1 MKITRMWAVFTIG
14 DGKMNCLL
22 FSFPAEVNLIQ
33 GKRKGEPE
41 NPQGLIN
48 KKKVMISSKSNIE

>member
-41 NPQGLIN
+41 NPQRKKSYCMIN
-48 KKKVMISSKSNIE
+48 KKKL

>member
-1 MKITRMWAVFTIG
+1 MMKITRMWAVFTIG

-41 NPQGLIN
+41 NPQRKKSYCMIN
-48 KKKVMISSKSNIE
+48 KKKL